1 LLGGFLRWERW
12 RRGWRGVIL
21 VDREVTEYSWF
32 DQEGYKDI
40 GV

>member
-1 LLGGFLRWERW
+1 M
-12 RRGWRGVIL
+12 GVIL

-32 DQEGYKDI
+32 DQEGHKDI